1 MALLEL
7 GNYET
12 YVSFYYTAH
21 VRRDPHRHLILPYPT
36 PHSWFL
42 SFMYVSD
49 FSLDSGMMQL
59 GDVSHNW

>member
-12 YVSFYYTAH
+12 YVSFYYTVH

-42 SFMYVSD
+42 SFMYV
-49 FSLDSGMMQL
+49 LA
-59 GDVSHNW
+59 